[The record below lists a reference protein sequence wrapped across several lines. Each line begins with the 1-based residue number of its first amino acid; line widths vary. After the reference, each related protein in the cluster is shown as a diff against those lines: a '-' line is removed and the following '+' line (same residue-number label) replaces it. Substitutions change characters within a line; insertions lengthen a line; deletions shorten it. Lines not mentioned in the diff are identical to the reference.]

1 VDNSGWGGP
10 KAARIAPV
18 RAFLD
23 ESVRLENS
31 GLYVMAAVVVP
42 PSRAEAVRA
51 ALHAGLPMHTRR
63 YHWHDESAASRTA
76 MADHVRTLGLDAVA
90 VATTPVE
97 PKRTERAR
105 RLCLLRLLWELG
117 ERGVADVLIESRQRR
132 DKHDRHVIG
141 CAQRAGQV
149 ASDLRYRFEPPLDE
163 CLLWLPDVVAG
174 ATARAFV
181 EGDRTYLDVLGAAVV
196 TVP

>member
-18 RAFLD
+18 RAYLD
-23 ESVRLENS
+23 ESFRLEGS
-31 GLYVMAAVVVP
+31 GLYVLAAVVVP
-42 PSRAEAVRA
+42 PVRAEAVRA
-51 ALHAGLPMHTRR
+51 ALRGDRPRRR
-63 YHWHDESAASRTA
+63 YHWHDEMADSRAA
-76 MADHVRTLGLDAVA
+76 MAERIRALGLDAVA

-117 ERGVADVLIESRQRR
+117 ERGVPDVLIESRQRR

-141 CAQRAGQV
+141 YAQRAGQV
-149 ASDLRYRFEPPLDE
+149 ANDLRYRFEPPLE
-163 CLLWLPDVVAG
+163 EPLLWLADVVAG

-181 EGDRTYLDVLGAAVV
+181 EGDRTYLDVLGATVI

>member
-1 VDNSGWGGP
+1 MDNSGWGCP
-10 KAARIAPV
+10 KAARIVPV
-18 RAFLD
+18 RAYLD
-23 ESVRLENS
+23 ESVRLEGS

-42 PSRAEAVRA
+42 PDRAEAVRA
-51 ALHAGLPMHTRR
+51 ALRGDRPRRR
-63 YHWHDESAASRTA
+63 YHLHDEMAVSRAA
-76 MADHVRTLGLDAVA
+76 MAERIQALGLDAVA
-90 VATTPVE
+90 VTSTPVE

-117 ERGVADVLIESRQRR
+117 ERGVADILIESRQRR

-149 ASDLRYRFEPPLDE
+149 ARDLRYRFEPPLE
-163 CLLWLPDVVAG
+163 ESLLWLPDVVAG

-181 EGDRTYLDVLGAAVV
+181 EGDQTYLDVLGAAVV